1 MKDQTDTKN
10 THSEK
15 ERSKHEKYKKKILKS
30 NTFWWGEMEKCQKC
44 NELQLIN

>member
-1 MKDQTDTKN
+1 MKDQTDTRN

-15 ERSKHEKYKKKILKS
+15 ERSIHEKKILKS